1 MPRVSIR
8 DIAQMKAKG
17 EKIPM
22 VTAYDYTSARLADAA
37 EIPIVLVGDSL
48 GMVVLGYDSTI
59 PVTMEEMIH
68 HVKMVARGAQQALV
82 VADMPFMS
90 YQSDLKSAVANA
102 GQILKQSGAQS
113 VKIEGGSHMA
123 KTIKTLVEIGIPVMG
138 HIGLTPQSY
147 NQLSGYKVQGKSLK
161 EASQLIADAI
171 SVQEAGAYGVVLEL
185 IPSEIAKI
193 ITGKLDIPTI
203 GIGSGEYCDGQ
214 VQVINDVL
222 GMDSSFQP
230 KHSKRY
236 TDLSSIIGEAIK
248 SYSEDVRDGKFPTE
262 IESVS
267 LPKDIY
273 DNLINNIQD

>member
-1 MPRVSIR
+1 MRLTINELQALKNQNIP
-8 DIAQMKAKG
+8 
-17 EKIPM
+17 IPM
-22 VTAYDYTSARLADAA
+22 ITAYDYTTARIVEASG
-37 EIPIVLVGDSL
+37 IPIILVGDSL
-48 GMVVLGYDSTI
+48 GQVVLGYKTTV
-59 PVTMEEMIH
+59 PVTIEQIIH
-68 HVKMVARGAQQALV
+68 HTTAVVRGTKKAHI

-123 KTIKTLVEIGIPVMG
+123 KTIKTLVEVGIPVMG
-138 HIGLTPQSY
+138 HIGLTPQSF
-147 NQLSGYKVQGKSLK
+147 NQLGGYKVQGKSLK
-161 EASQLIADAI
+161 KARQLIADAI

-236 TDLSSIIGEAIK
+236 TDLSSIIGESIK
-248 SYSEDVRDGKFPTE
+248 SYGEEVRNGKFPTE
-262 IESVS
+262 IESFS
-267 LPKDIY
+267 LPKDVY